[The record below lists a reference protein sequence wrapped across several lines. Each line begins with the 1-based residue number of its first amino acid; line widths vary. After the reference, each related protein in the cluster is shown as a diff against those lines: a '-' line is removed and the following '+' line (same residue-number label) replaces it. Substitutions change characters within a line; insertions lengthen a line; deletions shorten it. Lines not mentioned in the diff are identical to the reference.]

1 MRTSARARW
10 RALLTRT
17 RSMYM
22 HMHLPFVLSFGTPSL
37 RFAYL
42 QNDRARAR
50 VFIKKKPS
58 DLETHRN
65 ECIFRSIFF
74 SRFLLPLSVSLIPPI
89 LFSERTI
96 RVINSQLL
104 TSRGRK
110 DSCTSSSSSHACTTS
125 LSLSSQNPATL
136 FADISGSSRSSR
148 STRFPDDILALFGKP
163 SSHQS
168 LLVIPAASSSTSS
181 RHTRENE
188 AQAISRNTATRAA
201 ATSKRADGT
210 RARGRRDDRR
220 MHRCTPVRPLPPLY
234 PLSLEGACCSV
245 PFRGGASMRSSR
257 ERAGVCSPYV
267 CLSLSFFAQLRDR
280 DYAGTKTEAATTT
293 RQWRQ
298 SFSVSA
304 ADSTSGLESHV
315 VTPLSAVVPLPRSP

>member
-10 RALLTRT
+10 RTLLTRT

-22 HMHLPFVLSFGTPSL
+22 HMHLPFVLPSAL
-37 RFAYL
+37 RHCAS
-42 QNDRARAR
+42 RTSKMTARAR
-50 VFIKKKPS
+50 VYKKNRRISKRI
-58 DLETHRN
+58 ETN
-65 ECIFRSIFF
+65 ASFVPFS

-168 LLVIPAASSSTSS
+168 LLVIPAAKLFSVVSAHSRKRSTGDLAKHSDES
-181 RHTRENE
+181 RHVE
-188 AQAISRNTATRAA
+188 A
-201 ATSKRADGT
+201 G
-210 RARGRRDDRR
+210 
-220 MHRCTPVRPLPPLY
+220 
-234 PLSLEGACCSV
+234 
-245 PFRGGASMRSSR
+245 
-257 ERAGVCSPYV
+257 
-267 CLSLSFFAQLRDR
+267 
-280 DYAGTKTEAATTT
+280 
-293 RQWRQ
+293 
-298 SFSVSA
+298 
-304 ADSTSGLESHV
+304 
-315 VTPLSAVVPLPRSP
+315 